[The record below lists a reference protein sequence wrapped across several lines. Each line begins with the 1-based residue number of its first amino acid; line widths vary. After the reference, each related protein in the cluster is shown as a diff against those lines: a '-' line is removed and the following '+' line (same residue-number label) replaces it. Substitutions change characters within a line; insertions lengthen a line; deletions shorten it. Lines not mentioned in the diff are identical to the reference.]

1 MKGHCMTSQTRL
13 DSDQAELLNMM
24 LEDNSGVSIF
34 HFPTVG
40 SGICVVIKQTG
51 VETAKFAVSIASPEE
66 MVYRY
71 DVAEYNALT
80 RWESGIVMP
89 CNLYPRHRE
98 SMYTILGQKAYDIAS
113 ALA

>member
-13 DSDQAELLNMM
+13 DSQQTELLNMM

-40 SGICVVIKQTG
+40 TGICVVIKQTG
-51 VETAKFAVSIASPEE
+51 IETAKFAVSIASPEE
-66 MVYRY
+66 RVYRY

-80 RWESGIVMP
+80 RWEGGEVMP
-89 CNLYPRHRE
+89 CNIQPTYRE
-98 SMYTILGQKAYDIAS
+98 SMVTILGQKAYDIAEAIS
-113 ALA
+113 